1 MTVSTEVDHNEYT
14 GNGVTTTFPYTFRI
28 FQKSDLVVQVVD
40 LDENITV
47 LVLDTDYTVTGAGG
61 YTGGNV
67 ILATALSS
75 GYQIS
80 ISRELPVTQDTDL
93 RNQGKFF
100 AEVHEDAFDKLTML
114 VQQVRSWFSL
124 ALRKPSFVA
133 NYYDAMSNYIRNLRD
148 PVRPQDAATKNYA
161 DSLFR
166 RTLRVPEDFVDQL
179 ATAENR
185 ANTSLGFG
193 PSGQP
198 VYLVPS
204 SGTAEDV
211 MLKLSQYDGYKY
223 IGECPDI
230 STLRT
235 IEPDRDSQTITLL
248 QHTAGTGYGGGRF
261 IGYLDG
267 SSYTDDKGY
276 IIKTSGGSVWLRQ
289 SDTEIKAVNFGYI
302 VGDSTKAV
310 SNAEAVVAA
319 ANYSFNKGGIVVL
332 PKGTSYVD
340 NIILDLPVTIKGA
353 HPGSGASLVQ
363 REQSSD
369 LVHTGN
375 GYCFD
380 FPPKVRPTIPTDT
393 QPVTDGIRLMN
404 LNIRGTNAGLGGI
417 RINTA
422 ASIGIVGNERRNTT
436 FMNINISGYY
446 SGWGFEMFNTFT
458 NHLQNVTVW
467 DCAAPYYIRTAH
479 STDHVSCVYENC
491 AWGCLAINTE
501 CNNHIGGTIE
511 GIRYLTKM
519 TQPVDYDENGNF
531 PTDTGYVQLYAGIGM
546 RTRGG
551 TTNLNGVYLEANK
564 IDLHLEDACKIT
576 MRDCYI
582 NALATRTDYTAIGTS
597 GRLVVENCRFS
608 GTPSRERWHPNS
620 ASLLCSHAIIIHN
633 HYQNDASRPVSTPTI
648 SNVGEFDVYPGT
660 PDTNAITRIW
670 KGQGSYSSVN
680 TSSATLTV
688 DSDVTMAGLS
698 LTVPTVTGRLYRD
711 SNGFVKWKQ

>member
-1 MTVSTEVDHNEYT
+1 MATQPTDLPVPSESPRDLKFNAGKIDEFVTSLVNTYTDRFGNEHYT
-14 GNGVTTTFPYTFRI
+14 IEGLRWLAQQAIAQYGWIPFGTFQEGATLTLPNQILKDETDGEYYRWDGAFP
-28 FQKSDLVVQVVD
+28 KSVPVGSIPD
-40 LDENITV
+40 I
-47 LVLDTDYTVTGAGG
+47 
-61 YTGGNV
+61 TGGV
-67 ILATALSS
+67 GVGAWV
-75 GYQIS
+75 S
-80 ISRELPVTQDTDL
+80 IGDAVLRTQL
-93 RNQGKFF
+93 
-100 AEVHEDAFDKLTML
+100 
-114 VQQVRSWFSL
+114 
-124 ALRKPSFVA
+124 
-133 NYYDAMSNYIRNLRD
+133 SNYD
-148 PVRPQDAATKNYA
+148 
-161 DSLFR
+161 
-166 RTLRVPEDFVDQL
+166 
-179 ATAENR
+179 
-185 ANTSLGFG
+185 GF
-193 PSGQP
+193 
-198 VYLVPS
+198 
-204 SGTAEDV
+204 
-211 MLKLSQYDGYKY
+211 KL
-223 IGECPDI
+223 IGKCPDLE
-230 STLRT
+230 TLRT
-235 IEPDRDSQTITLL
+235 VEPEVDRQVILVDS
-248 QHTAGTGYGGGRF
+248 HTAGYGYGGGRF

-276 IIKTSGGSVWLRQ
+276 VIKTSGGSVWLRQ

-319 ANYSFNKGGIVVL
+319 ANYSFNKGGVVVL

-680 TSSATLTV
+680 TGSATLTV